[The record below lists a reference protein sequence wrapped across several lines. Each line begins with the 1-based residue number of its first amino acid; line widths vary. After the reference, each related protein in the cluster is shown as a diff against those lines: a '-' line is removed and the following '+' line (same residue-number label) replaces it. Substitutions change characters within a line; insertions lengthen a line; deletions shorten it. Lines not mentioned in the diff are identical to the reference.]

1 MLLIVQE
8 MLKLLMF
15 DLVVVA
21 IFFAALIPL
30 SKYKH
35 AAYAVLKRNFLAYF
49 SNPTGYVFLCLFVL
63 LTSLAAFW
71 PHDFFQSNL
80 ANLDQLN
87 LYLPQIMLVFISAI
101 TMSIWAEERRQGT
114 DELLLT
120 IPAGDFDIVLGKYLA
135 AVAIFTASL
144 LFSQLTN
151 FAVLNALT
159 LGDLDTGLFVTTY
172 VGYWMIGLAML
183 AVGMIASFLT
193 NNLTVGFILG
203 ALLNLPLV
211 AAMWADTIIPT
222 SGLVLLVKMLSYFT
236 ASEEFSRG
244 VISLR
249 AVAYFLLI
257 VVIGIYVSMILIGR
271 RHWSGGRDG
280 SSLLGHY
287 VVRGLALVVIAISV
301 SGLLVNFNV
310 VRWDATDEKLS
321 SLSSQTKRLV
331 QKLDLKRPIYV
342 EAFISKSLPE
352 MYVKTKNDMI
362 SMLSELKANGGKD
375 IHITI
380 HDALEPFSQEAA
392 LAENQYNIKP
402 QTVLS
407 RSRGAFK
414 QEDVFMGAVFRCGL
428 DKVVVPFVD
437 RGIPVEYEMVRSI
450 CTVAQEE
457 RYKIGVVRT
466 DANLFG
472 GFQMMGMR
480 PQQVP
485 KQLIIEE
492 LEKQYEV
499 VDVDPSN
506 PIVENFSALLVV
518 QPSSLTP
525 PQLDNL
531 VDAIGQGVPTA
542 IFEDPMPVA
551 FEGGPPGTNDPRRAP
566 GGMFGGGQ
574 QPPEPKGDISKL
586 WKMLGISMHGED
598 RLTGQGRDVH
608 VVWQDYNP
616 YPKTRNFRH
625 FTKQF
630 VFVGPDAPGAD
641 DPLTIEDS
649 VTSGLQQLLFLYPGA
664 VINEESQSDLEFL
677 PLVST
682 GNHSGYVPVKDLRTP
697 LPDPRMQRWA
707 EVPSNKR
714 YVLAARIQSTVD
726 EDGADS
732 DESTEESEGTGK
744 DAAVEGEI
752 DAADEGD
759 SGDRDQTNE
768 PAVQEEDED
777 GEGDE
782 GEESLKINVVYVADI
797 DLLSSAFLQLRA
809 QPEEEVEFKFDNV
822 TFVLNVLD
830 TLVGDDR
837 FLEIRK
843 RQTRHS
849 TLKAIELLTE
859 EARDAADNE
868 ISSFER
874 NFKDA
879 ETEANEK
886 MEKLLKELMDK
897 VEDLQKDPSATSR
910 DVEAARIKL
919 EIQRQT
925 LQRRVDTD
933 IERIRNQRDLKLKEI
948 ERDLDLKTRRVQNSF
963 KIWAAILPPIPPLL
977 VGCTVFAYRRLRERE
992 GVSRERL
999 R

>member
-1 MLLIVQE
+1 MLPIISE
-8 MLKLLMF
+8 MLMLLMF
-15 DLVVVA
+15 DLAVVA
-21 IFFAALIPL
+21 IFLVALIPL

-135 AVAIFTASL
+135 AVAIFSASL

-203 ALLNLPLV
+203 ALFNLPLV

-222 SGLVLLVKMLSYFT
+222 AGLALVVQMMSYFT

-244 VISLR
+244 VVSLR
-249 AVAYFLLI
+249 SVVYFLFI

-287 VVRGLALVVIAISV
+287 LARGLSLVVIAISV
-301 SGLLVNFNV
+301 SALLVNYNV
-310 VRWDATDEKLS
+310 VRWDTTDEKLS
-321 SLSSQTKRLV
+321 SLSSHTKKLV
-331 QKLDLKRPIYV
+331 RQLNLERPIYA

-352 MYVKTKNDMI
+352 MYVQTKNDMI
-362 SMLSELKANGGKD
+362 AMLSELKANGGSD
-375 IHITI
+375 MHITI
-380 HDALEPFSQEAA
+380 HDELEPFSDEAA
-392 LAENQYNIKP
+392 RAENQYNIKP

-414 QEDVFMGAVFRCGL
+414 QEDIFMGAVFRCGL

-457 RYKIGVVRT
+457 RYKIGVVKT

-472 GFQMMGMR
+472 GFQMMGMQPR
-480 PQQVP
+480 QIP

-492 LEKQYEV
+492 LEKQYDV
-499 VDVDPSN
+499 VPVDPSN

-518 QPSSLTP
+518 QPSSLTQ

-531 VDAIGQGVPTA
+531 VDAIRQGVPTA

-551 FEGGPPGTNDPRRAP
+551 FEGGPPGTNDPRQAP
-566 GGMFGGGQ
+566 GGMFNRG

-586 WKMLGISMHGED
+586 WKLLDISMHGED
-598 RLTGQGRDVH
+598 RLTGQGKDVH
-608 VVWQDYNP
+608 VIWQDYNP
-616 YPKTRNFRH
+616 YPKTRSFRH

-630 VFVGPDAPGAD
+630 VFLGPDAPGAE
-641 DPLTIEDS
+641 DPLTEEDS

-664 VINEESQSDLEFL
+664 IIHEETQSDLEFL
-677 PLVST
+677 PLAST
-682 GNHSGYVPVKDLRTP
+682 GIQSGYVPVKDLRP
-697 LPDPRMQRWA
+697 PMHDPRMQRWA
-707 EVPSNKR
+707 EVSSNKR
-714 YVLAARIQSTVD
+714 YVLAARIHSATRESD
-726 EDGADS
+726 EETGEEGDDETSEQDATEEGETDAGVGADASDDEQS
-732 DESTEESEGTGK
+732 DESVATEQDEDVEEDVEEEEESP
-744 DAAVEGEI
+744 
-752 DAADEGD
+752 
-759 SGDRDQTNE
+759 R
-768 PAVQEEDED
+768 
-777 GEGDE
+777 
-782 GEESLKINVVYVADI
+782 INVVFVADI

-830 TLVGDDR
+830 SLAGDNR

-849 TLKAIELLTE
+849 TLKTIEILTQ
-859 EARDAADNE
+859 EAREAADNE
-868 ISSFER
+868 IASFELS
-874 NFKDA
+874 FKDA
-879 ETEANEK
+879 ETKANEK
-886 MEKLLKELMDK
+886 MEKLLEELKMK
-897 VEDLQKDPSATSR
+897 VDDLQKDPAATTR
-910 DVEAARIKL
+910 DLEAARIKL

-933 IERIRNQRDLKLKEI
+933 VERIRNQRDLKLKEI
-948 ERDLDLKTRRVQNSF
+948 ERDLDLKTRKVQNSF
-963 KIWAAILPPIPPLL
+963 KVWAAILPPIPPLL
-977 VGCTVFAYRRLRERE
+977 VGCSVFAYRRLRERE